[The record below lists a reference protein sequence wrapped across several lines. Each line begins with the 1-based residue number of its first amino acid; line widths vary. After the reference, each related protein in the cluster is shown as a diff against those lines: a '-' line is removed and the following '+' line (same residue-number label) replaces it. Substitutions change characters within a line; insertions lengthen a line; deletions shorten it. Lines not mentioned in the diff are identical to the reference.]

1 MLRIKGFVKP
11 SYIIHQ
17 SKNQLGNTLIPVII
31 ALAISAVASV
41 AFLRQGADLS
51 TQAKILE
58 AQYEIADLL
67 QYWNRIKSTKGINK
81 INISDL
87 PPNITTNSSL
97 ITLSST
103 SLVLGSL
110 ALGDTLGFQ
119 KETFTSSSGT
129 TSDYFIIK
137 YYLNNDAKECLT
149 LASMFSSK
157 MAGISN
163 LQSMGGGTYINSGN
177 PRCIIGLN
185 YVLVIR
191 LD

>member
-1 MLRIKGFVKP
+1 MLKTKRFVKP
-11 SYIIHQ
+11 SYIIHH

-41 AFLRQGADLS
+41 SFLKKGADLS

-67 QYWNRIKSTKGINK
+67 QYWNRVKSTKGIN
-81 INISDL
+81 NIKMSDL
-87 PPNITTNSSL
+87 PPMITTN
-97 ITLSST
+97 T
-103 SLVLGSL
+103 SIVGLTPVGLTPYLVLGTP
-110 ALGDTLGFQ
+110 ALGQSLGF
-119 KETFTSSSGT
+119 TRINNIFSIT
-129 TSDYFIIK
+129 YR
-137 YYLNNDAKECLT
+137 LNNDAKECLT

-163 LQSMGGGTYINSGN
+163 LQSPGGSSGYISFGN
-177 PRCIIGLN
+177 PRCMRGSGYYRLD
-185 YVLVIR
+185 IR

>member
-1 MLRIKGFVKP
+1 MLKTKGFVIS
-11 SYIIHQ
+11 SYNHR

-41 AFLRQGADLS
+41 SFLKKGADLS

-67 QYWNRIKSTKGINK
+67 QYWNRIKSTKGIN
-81 INISDL
+81 NIKVSDL
-87 PPNITTNSSL
+87 PPMITNNKSIVGL
-97 ITLSST
+97 VPG
-103 SLVLGSL
+103 LVLGSP
-110 ALGDTLGFQ
+110 AMGDRLGFTQ
-119 KETFTSSSGT
+119 HNKTFTLV
-129 TSDYFIIK
+129 YE
-137 YYLNNDAKECLT
+137 LNYDAKECLT

-163 LQSMGGGTYINSGN
+163 LQSPGGSSGYISFGN
-177 PRCIIGLN
+177 PRCFRGSDYYRLD
-185 YVLVIR
+185 IR

>member
-1 MLRIKGFVKP
+1 MLKTKGFVIS
-11 SYIIHQ
+11 SYNHR

-41 AFLRQGADLS
+41 SFLKKGADLS

-67 QYWNRIKSTKGINK
+67 QYWNRIKSTKGIN
-81 INISDL
+81 NIKVSDL
-87 PPNITTNSSL
+87 PPMITNNKSIVGL
-97 ITLSST
+97 VPG
-103 SLVLGSL
+103 LVLGTP
-110 ALGDTLGFQ
+110 ALGTSLGF
-119 KETFTSSSGT
+119 TNVNNIFSIT
-129 TSDYFIIK
+129 YR
-137 YYLNNDAKECLT
+137 LNNDAKECLT

-163 LQSMGGGTYINSGN
+163 VQCTSGS
-177 PRCIIGLN
+177 N
-185 YVLVIR
+185 YNRLDIR